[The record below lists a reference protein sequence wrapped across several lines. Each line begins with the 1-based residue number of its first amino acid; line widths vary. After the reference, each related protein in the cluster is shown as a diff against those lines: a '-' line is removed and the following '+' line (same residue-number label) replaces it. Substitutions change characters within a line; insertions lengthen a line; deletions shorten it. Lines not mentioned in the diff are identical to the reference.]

1 MGTFAS
7 REQLQQ
13 RSQSSVCYPFVT
25 CAYAAYYIPI
35 DPQTDRF
42 SHVRKKDLLSTPGA
56 GGLQCHL
63 EMNLLRLKGNLSS
76 PPERG
81 GEGEKVEAAVAGQV
95 R

>member
-1 MGTFAS
+1 MLTYNINGKN
-7 REQLQQ
+7 
-13 RSQSSVCYPFVT
+13 VT
-25 CAYAAYYIPI
+25 AKGSTYLKEDKIKENH
-35 DPQTDRF
+35 QKT
-42 SHVRKKDLLSTPGA
+42 STESEDLLSTPGA

-81 GEGEKVEAAVAGQV
+81 GEGEKVEAAGAGQV